1 MARRKTAYD
10 GTPLK
15 LKESWIGFGRTLRC
29 VAEWVDD
36 DGNVWDVTAMH
47 ITGAMVSKEHSGKS
61 KAAKSAVKT
70 EKVKRNFDDQAESR
84 RLWLRIVSSLR
95 MQDAERI
102 LERLNRKNPRDGI
115 GVSGRDMKDIDR
127 VIEWIFEECQ
137 RESMHRAIAP
147 THAEIFLEV
156 LRDARA
162 MHTSI

>member
-47 ITGAMVSKEHSGKS
+47 ITGAMVSKAHSGKS
-61 KAAKSAVKT
+61 KAAKGAEKT
-70 EKVKRNFDDQAESR
+70 EKVKRNFEEQAEAR
-84 RLWLRIVSSLR
+84 RLWVRIVSRLR

-102 LERLNRKNPRDGI
+102 LERLNRKNPREGI
-115 GVSGRDMKDIDR
+115 SVSGRDMKDIDR
-127 VIEWIFEECQ
+127 VIEGIFEECQ
-137 RESMHRAIAP
+137 RESMRRAVAP

>member
-1 MARRKTAYD
+1 MARRTAPD
-10 GTPLK
+10 GTK
-15 LKESWIGFGRTLRC
+15 LHTRESWLGFGKNLRC
-29 VAEWVDD
+29 VVEWVDD

-147 THAEIFLEV
+147 TPTQIFLEV